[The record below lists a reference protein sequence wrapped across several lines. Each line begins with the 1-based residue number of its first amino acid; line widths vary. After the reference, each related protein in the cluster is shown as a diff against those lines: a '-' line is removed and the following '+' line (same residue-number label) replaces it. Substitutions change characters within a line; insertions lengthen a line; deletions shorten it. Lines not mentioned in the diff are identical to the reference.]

1 MFTPPPPPP
10 DGPPEILIGR
20 IVAVFGM
27 IRMSPLQCAQV
38 GPARI
43 DFTDRRV
50 VVASTVPPVRFPTR
64 ALYESWRTALPALP
78 VCELVGAP
86 YSQDEGQVWWELPAA
101 QVTQVRVGRPVGI
114 GFLADPT
121 MADLL
126 ISNIQTGLASFS
138 PWKSPGV
145 PIHSPEALDLD
156 YRVPASPDDVRALIL
171 RTPLA
176 NLVSP

>member
-1 MFTPPPPPP
+1 
-10 DGPPEILIGR
+10 
-20 IVAVFGM
+20 
-27 IRMSPLQCAQV
+27 
-38 GPARI
+38 
-43 DFTDRRV
+43 
-50 VVASTVPPVRFPTR
+50 
-64 ALYESWRTALPALP
+64 
-78 VCELVGAP
+78 
-86 YSQDEGQVWWELPAA
+86 
-101 QVTQVRVGRPVGI
+101 
-114 GFLADPT
+114 